1 MKSANHIKIEKVETL
16 QLPQSKSYFKTIG
29 ILYLLE
35 NTNTSI
41 IADIVETIIKNN
53 HIFNNIT
60 IVLRLKVIK
69 ISSKLDMAII
79 WLDIWDIQS
88 GSKAKGL
95 INRYFNVK
103 SYIVT
108 IREVNM
114 NLRIPQC
121 KNCWKQ
127 GHTTFVCRIQGS
139 KCIKCNGPYKTEH
152 HYYFAWCCKA
162 NFKTNPSKLETKQN
176 KPCSYLFKCLN
187 CKGDYQ
193 ADSN

>member
-121 KNCWKQ
+121 KNCWK
-127 GHTTFVCRIQGS
+127 
-139 KCIKCNGPYKTEH
+139 
-152 HYYFAWCCKA
+152 
-162 NFKTNPSKLETKQN
+162 
-176 KPCSYLFKCLN
+176 
-187 CKGDYQ
+187 
-193 ADSN
+193 